1 MNVHAQIVDGIKTLL
16 HQQEYVVIPQF
27 GGFVTQVHFSK
38 YLVEKNILTPPGKII
53 SFNKQ
58 LRQNDGVLAFW
69 LQDKLKVSA
78 EVALQHITEFSDYC
92 SQVLRTKRRLN
103 LENLGFFYLDLENN
117 MCFEPK
123 NDSNYLLDSF
133 GLTPVILNELSEPV
147 TDLSNGKIEKKEVE
161 FIDRQI
167 EPVKQEL
174 PVKRKRNLRP
184 LAYLALGGSILFFS
198 LAALVTINKSE
209 GPLLSGIFG
218 NDAARSYKPIAY
230 TELVLEKTD
239 AETKAYVP
247 NSEGVAVIDI
257 GSNKSIA
264 VRMNEDVETSVKKN
278 THRRVNASNNTY
290 AGKFQIVVGCFN
302 EKNNAEKMVRKLKR
316 DNVKAGISGINAR
329 GMHVVSCAG
338 FDTKDS
344 ALTFL
349 QEIKANF
356 PNAWIKSEN

>member
-1 MNVHAQIVDGIKTLL
+1 MNVHTQIVDGIKTLL

-78 EVALQHITEFSDYC
+78 EIALQHITEFSDYC

-117 MCFEPK
+117 ICFEPK

-133 GLTPVILNELSEPV
+133 GLTPVILNELPE
-147 TDLSNGKIEKKEVE
+147 LAEEKKSVE
-161 FIDRQI
+161 FVDRKV
-167 EPVKQEL
+167 ETTKQEL

-184 LAYLALGGSILFFS
+184 LAYIALGGSILFFS

-218 NDAARSYKPIAY
+218 NDAARSYKPLAY

-239 AETKAYVP
+239 ADTKAYIP
-247 NSEGVAVIDI
+247 NSEGIAVIDI
-257 GSNKSIA
+257 NSNKSIA
-264 VRMNEDVETSVKKN
+264 VAMNEDVAVKKE
-278 THRRVNASNNTY
+278 THHHKNKTHNY
-290 AGKFQIVVGCFN
+290 KYGGKFQIVLGCFV
-302 EKNNAEKMVRKLKR
+302 EKNNAEKMVRKLNR
-316 DNVKAGISGINAR
+316 DNVKAGISGVNAR

-344 ALTFL
+344 AVTFL

-356 PNAWIKSEN
+356 PNAWVKSEN

>member
-58 LRQNDGVLAFW
+58 LRQNDGVLVFW
-69 LQDKLKVSA
+69 LQSEMNISA
-78 EVALQHITEFSDYC
+78 ETALKHITEFSDYC

-117 MCFEPK
+117 ICFEPK

-133 GLTPVILNELSEPV
+133 GLTPVILSELPELV
-147 TDLSNGKIEKKEVE
+147 VAKKETE
-161 FIDRQI
+161 FVDRK
-167 EPVKQEL
+167 VDTTKQEL

-184 LAYLALGGSILFFS
+184 LAYVALGGAILFFS

-218 NDAARSYKPIAY
+218 NDATRSYKPLAY

-239 AETKAYVP
+239 TETKPYVP
-247 NSEGVAVIDI
+247 NSEGIAVIDI
-257 GSNKSIA
+257 NSNKSIA
-264 VRMNEDVETSVKKN
+264 VAMNEEVRTAVKKR
-278 THRRVNASNNTY
+278 THHHMKASDHKY
-290 AGKFQIVVGCFN
+290 AGKFQIVLGCFTQ
-302 EKNNAEKMVRKLKR
+302 KNNADKMVRKLQ
-316 DNVKAGISGINAR
+316 DQNVNAGIAGINAK

-344 ALTFL
+344 AITFL

>member
-1 MNVHAQIVDGIKTLL
+1 MNIHAQIVDGIKTLL
-16 HQQEYVVIPQF
+16 HQQDYVVIPQF

-38 YLVEKNILTPPGKII
+38 LLVEKNILTPPGKII

-69 LQDKLKVSA
+69 LQDKLNVSA
-78 EVALQHITEFSDYC
+78 DVALKHITEFSDYC

-103 LENLGFFYLDLENN
+103 LENLGFFYLDIENN
-117 MCFEPK
+117 ICFEPK

-133 GLTPVILNELSEPV
+133 GLTPVILNELPELV
-147 TDLSNGKIEKKEVE
+147 IEKKEVE
-161 FIDRQI
+161 FVDRKV
-167 EPVKQEL
+167 EVAKQEL

-184 LAYLALGGSILFFS
+184 LAYIALGGSILFFS

-218 NDAARSYKPIAY
+218 NDAARSYKPVAY

-239 AETKAYVP
+239 SEPKPYVP
-247 NSEGVAVIDI
+247 NSEGIAVIDI
-257 GSNKSIA
+257 NANKSIA
-264 VRMNEDVETSVKKN
+264 VAMSNEVK
-278 THRRVNASNNTY
+278 ASTKKSSHHHGNSANHKY
-290 AGKFQIVVGCFN
+290 AGKFQIVLGCFN

-316 DNVKAGISGINAR
+316 DNVNAGIAGINAR

>member
-38 YLVEKNILTPPGKII
+38 YLIEKNILTPPGKII

-58 LRQNDGVLAFW
+58 LRQNDGVLSFW
-69 LQDKLKVSA
+69 LQNELNVTPEIALKH
-78 EVALQHITEFSDYC
+78 LTEFSDYC

-133 GLTPVILNELSEPV
+133 GLTPVILNELPQLAV
-147 TDLSNGKIEKKEVE
+147 EKKETE
-161 FIDRQI
+161 FVDRQL
-167 EPVKQEL
+167 EPLKQEL

-209 GPLLSGIFG
+209 GPLLSGIFN
-218 NDAARSYKPIAY
+218 NDAARTYKPLAY
-230 TELVLEKTD
+230 SELVLQKTD

-247 NSEGVAVIDI
+247 NSEGIAVIDI
-257 GSNKSIA
+257 NTNKSIA
-264 VRMNEDVETSVKKN
+264 VNVNE
-278 THRRVNASNNTY
+278 NAGSAKEEVHHVAKTRNYKY
-290 AGKFQIVVGCFN
+290 AGKFQIVLGCFN
-302 EKNNAEKMVRKLKR
+302 EKNNAEKMIRKLKR

-338 FDTKDS
+338 FETKDS

-356 PNAWIKSEN
+356 PNAWVKSDN